1 MLIENCLVIIGII
14 AFMIFYKKTQRREEQ
29 SNRKELSR
37 DSIQNEQ
44 VTGDGNDVHV
54 KDERE
59 ELGDEE
65 TGDANKEA
73 KQEPGISEEGE
84 EIKRSSVVNDFAD
97 KMLRDESL
105 RKRRRSSHG
114 CYCLF
119 HSLLKLL
126 KPAYN
131 GRE

>member
-1 MLIENCLVIIGII
+1 MV
-14 AFMIFYKKTQRREEQ
+14 FYKKTQRREKR
-29 SNRKELSR
+29 SIPKEISR
-37 DSIQNEQ
+37 DTIKNEQ
-44 VTGDGNDVHV
+44 VEDDGKDVHV

-59 ELGDEE
+59 ELGEE
-65 TGDANKEA
+65 DAGDADKETE
-73 KQEPGISEEGE
+73 QEPGISEEGE
-84 EIKRSSVVNDFAD
+84 EIKKPSVVNDFAE

-119 HSLLKLL
+119 HSLLQLRR
-126 KPAYN
+126 PGYN

>member
-1 MLIENCLVIIGII
+1 MIDNCLVIIGVIV
-14 AFMIFYKKTQRREEQ
+14 FMVFYKKTQRREKR
-29 SNRKELSR
+29 SIPKEISR
-37 DSIQNEQ
+37 DTIKNEQ
-44 VTGDGNDVHV
+44 VEDDGKDVHV

-59 ELGDEE
+59 ELGEE
-65 TGDANKEA
+65 DAGDADKETE
-73 KQEPGISEEGE
+73 QEPGISEEGE
-84 EIKRSSVVNDFAD
+84 EIKKPSVVNDFAE

-119 HSLLKLL
+119 HSLLQLRR
-126 KPAYN
+126 PGYN